1 MKIRSWSRCWYEEF
15 WSLGRITPTTVNG
28 VSPRNTCCPT
38 ADSSPNSSLAS
49 SSPRTATRRRSATSR
64 SLMKRPPA
72 SAMMFR
78 MKPYTGRM
86 PVTAGAAALTP
97 RRTRALRV
105 MNSGLMP
112 KASSTTTATVPH
124 AMPRTVRDV
133 RSFCARRSAKNS
145 RHTSGDLARRPL
157 DERVGRLQA
166 LQHLDIDGVGEASPD
181 EALLGLAGARPDRH
195 EGRVVA
201 VDEEALRDV
210 QDAIPAGDAH
220 LRIGRVARAQGGPF
234 HLGQDDL
241 DREHRGL
248 LLLVRLEPDLIEP
261 ALHAR
266 VGQCADLD
274 RRRHT
279 LLEPT
284 NVDLVDGSPEDQV
297 LHGGHAHEHGARLV
311 RRQGH
316 HGIAD
321 LDRVLEDVAID
332 GGADHG
338 LHLLAAGQHF
348 PAFLQRQ
355 PLLPQREL
363 AARLV
368 HPTLRDLDIGGR
380 NQVLVAQLLL
390 AGQLPLHVLELD
402 LAHLHVAAELH
413 HFQGRRVGRDLE
425 QRLAQLYEVADLG
438 EALPHHT
445 GEDGFDG
452 DLDPGLDGP
461 DGEGLVDQRS
471 AHHRHGLRP
480 VLLSAA
486 ELARGGHGAQD
497 RDHHSEGD
505 DYATLHLGTAPRWCI
520 RTGLV
525 YYFFT
530 GSGVDCFRHL
540 TCCAGATG
548 HLTVG

>member
-15 WSLGRITPTTVNG
+15 CSLGRITPTTVNG

-105 MNSGLMP
+105 MNSGLMYSISLTSRSRIGTSSAVRRIGRPVPNPANGFVVRPPKRITMRSPKP

-210 QDAIPAGDAH
+210 QDAIPARDAH

-266 VGQCADLD
+266 VGQ
-274 RRRHT
+274 
-279 LLEPT
+279 
-284 NVDLVDGSPEDQV
+284 
-297 LHGGHAHEHGARLV
+297 
-311 RRQGH
+311 
-316 HGIAD
+316 
-321 LDRVLEDVAID
+321 
-332 GGADHG
+332 
-338 LHLLAAGQHF
+338 
-348 PAFLQRQ
+348 
-355 PLLPQREL
+355 
-363 AARLV
+363 
-368 HPTLRDLDIGGR
+368 
-380 NQVLVAQLLL
+380 
-390 AGQLPLHVLELD
+390 
-402 LAHLHVAAELH
+402 
-413 HFQGRRVGRDLE
+413 
-425 QRLAQLYEVADLG
+425 
-438 EALPHHT
+438 
-445 GEDGFDG
+445 
-452 DLDPGLDGP
+452 
-461 DGEGLVDQRS
+461 
-471 AHHRHGLRP
+471 
-480 VLLSAA
+480 
-486 ELARGGHGAQD
+486 
-497 RDHHSEGD
+497 
-505 DYATLHLGTAPRWCI
+505 
-520 RTGLV
+520 
-525 YYFFT
+525 
-530 GSGVDCFRHL
+530 
-540 TCCAGATG
+540 
-548 HLTVG
+548 